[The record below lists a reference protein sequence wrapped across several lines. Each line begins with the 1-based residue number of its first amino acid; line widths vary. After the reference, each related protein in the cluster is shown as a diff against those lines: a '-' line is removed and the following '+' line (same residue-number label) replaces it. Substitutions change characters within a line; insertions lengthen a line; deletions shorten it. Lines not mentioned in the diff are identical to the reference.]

1 MIYLIVDTRER
12 FLHKLIQDTFIENNI
27 HFEVKQINTGD
38 YLICEQVGNSIE
50 ILACIERKTLKDYA
64 ASFKDGRYSNT
75 NKMLDLRETTN
86 CQLYYFVE
94 GQVFLAPTTR
104 IAGIPYKN
112 IVNSTIHQMIRDNIH
127 TVRTKDEQGTV
138 DTLVEFIRSYEK
150 IDIRYSHRNER
161 SVATQYNSTI
171 LSIDATLNNQIEPHG
186 GTEHIIQ
193 EDPIVESQSEDSNI
207 TQEGHTM
214 EQTIELVTKK
224 IDKSDITI
232 ITEMWESL
240 AGISLSTARNIAE
253 MCSFDE
259 FLNQD
264 IDIKSIKTQGG
275 KLIKKIGI
283 TSLKSLKT
291 HCKKKS
297 INILSAIP
305 GISKTVATQL
315 IEKYNLTELIIT
327 PLSEFK
333 IQQKSR
339 EVRFGESKSGLIKK
353 YLTYKI

>member
-38 YLICEQVGNSIE
+38 YLICEHVGNSIE

-104 IAGIPYKN
+104 IAGIPYKS

-150 IDIRYSHRNER
+150 IDIRYRHRNEC
-161 SVATQYNSTI
+161 SV
-171 LSIDATLNNQIEPHG
+171 ATLNNQIEPHG

-193 EDPIVESQSEDSNI
+193 EDPIVEPQSEDSNI
-207 TQEGHTM
+207 TQEVHTM

-315 IEKYNLTELIIT
+315 IDKYNLTELIIT

>member
-12 FLHKLIQDTFIENNI
+12 FLHKLIQDTFSANGI
-27 HFEVKQINTGD
+27 HFETMQINTGD
-38 YLICEQVGNSIE
+38 YLICEQVGSGME

-64 ASFKDGRYSNT
+64 ASFKDGRYNNT
-75 NKMLDLRETTN
+75 NKMIDLREKTN

-112 IVNSTIHQMIRDNIH
+112 IVNSTIHMMIRDNIH

-214 EQTIELVTKK
+214 EQTIE
-224 IDKSDITI
+224 
-232 ITEMWESL
+232 
-240 AGISLSTARNIAE
+240 
-253 MCSFDE
+253 
-259 FLNQD
+259 
-264 IDIKSIKTQGG
+264 
-275 KLIKKIGI
+275 
-283 TSLKSLKT
+283 
-291 HCKKKS
+291 
-297 INILSAIP
+297 
-305 GISKTVATQL
+305 
-315 IEKYNLTELIIT
+315 
-327 PLSEFK
+327 
-333 IQQKSR
+333 
-339 EVRFGESKSGLIKK
+339 
-353 YLTYKI
+353 

>member
-12 FLHKLIQDTFIENNI
+12 FLHKLIQDTFKENGI

-38 YLICEQVGNSIE
+38 YLICEQVGSGME

-138 DTLVEFIRSYEK
+138 DTLVEFIRSYKK
-150 IDIRYSHRNER
+150 IDIRYHAAPIQQHR
-161 SVATQYNSTI
+161 VDI
-171 LSIDATLNNQIEPHG
+171 PHL
-186 GTEHIIQ
+186 ESSDNIIQ
-193 EDPIVESQSEDSNI
+193 VINSQATSHDDSQV
-207 TQEGHTM
+207 TAQDDGQVAAQGGADGHS
-214 EQTIELVTKK
+214 IELVTKK
-224 IDKSDITI
+224 IDKSDVTI

-253 MCSFDE
+253 MYSFEE
-259 FLNQD
+259 FFNQN
-264 IDIKSIKTQGG
+264 IDLTTIKTQGG
-275 KLIKKIGI
+275 KSIIKSGI
-283 TSLKSLKT
+283 ASLKSLKT
-291 HCKKKS
+291 YCKKKS

-315 IEKYNLTELIIT
+315 IYKYNLSELISEH
-327 PLSEFK
+327 LSEFK

-339 EVRFGESKSGLIKK
+339 EVRFGESKSELIKK
-353 YLTYKI
+353 YLKYKITT

>member
-12 FLHKLIQDTFIENNI
+12 FWHKLIQDTFGANGV
-27 HFEVKQINTGD
+27 HFETMQINTGD
-38 YLICEQVGNSIE
+38 YLICEQVGSGME

-64 ASFKDGRYSNT
+64 ASFKDGRYSNI
-75 NKMLDLRETTN
+75 NKMLDLREKTN

-112 IVNSTIHQMIRDNIH
+112 IVNSTIHMMIRDNIH

-138 DTLVEFIRSYEK
+138 DMLLDFIRSYEK
-150 IDIRYSHRNER
+150 IDIR
-161 SVATQYNSTI
+161 ATRP
-171 LSIDATLNNQIEPHG
+171 LSISNTSGNTTDIAADTSDIPTNAVSKNESEHTGACEDTIPLKVDTHQEDATLI
-186 GTEHIIQ
+186 
-193 EDPIVESQSEDSNI
+193 
-207 TQEGHTM
+207 
-214 EQTIELVTKK
+214 TKK

-240 AGISLSTARNIAE
+240 AGISISTARNIADT
-253 MCSFDE
+253 CSFEE
-259 FLNQD
+259 FFNQD

-275 KLIKKIGI
+275 KSIIKSGI
-283 TSLKSLKT
+283 TSLNSLK
-291 HCKKKS
+291 KYDVKKS
-297 INILSAIP
+297 INILAAIP

-315 IEKYNLTELIIT
+315 IDKYNLSELITT
-327 PLSEFK
+327 PQLSEFK

-339 EVRFGESKSGLIKK
+339 EVRFGESKSALIKK
-353 YLTYKI
+353 YLTYKIAI

>member
-12 FLHKLIQDTFIENNI
+12 FLHKLIQDTFSANGI
-27 HFEVKQINTGD
+27 HFETMQINTGD
-38 YLICEQVGNSIE
+38 YLICEQVGSGME

-64 ASFKDGRYSNT
+64 ASFKDGRYNNT
-75 NKMLDLRETTN
+75 NKMIDLREKTN

-112 IVNSTIHQMIRDNIH
+112 IVNSTIHMMIRDNIH

-138 DTLVEFIRSYEK
+138 DTLVDFIRSYEK
-150 IDIRYSHRNER
+150 IDIRATSKSEHTDTVVDTGSNEDTVEDTAIG
-161 SVATQYNSTI
+161 SNEVI
-171 LSIDATLNNQIEPHG
+171 LSSQHQVDTQHPS
-186 GTEHIIQ
+186 
-193 EDPIVESQSEDSNI
+193 VEFI
-207 TQEGHTM
+207 TQ
-214 EQTIELVTKK
+214 K

-240 AGISLSTARNIAE
+240 AGISVSTARNIAE
-253 MCSFDE
+253 TCSFEE
-259 FLNQD
+259 FFNTD

-275 KLIKKIGI
+275 KSIIKSGI
-283 TSLKSLKT
+283 TSLNSLK
-291 HCKKKS
+291 KYDIKKS

-305 GISKTVATQL
+305 GISKTVAAQL
-315 IEKYNLTELIIT
+315 IDKYNLSELITT
-327 PLSEFK
+327 PQLSEFK

-339 EVRFGESKSGLIKK
+339 EVRFGESKSNLIKK

>member
-12 FLHKLIQDTFIENNI
+12 FLHKLIQDTFGANGV
-27 HFEVKQINTGD
+27 HFETMQINTGD
-38 YLICEQVGNSIE
+38 YLICEQVGSGME

-64 ASFKDGRYSNT
+64 ASFKDGRYSNI
-75 NKMLDLRETTN
+75 NKMLDLREKTN

-112 IVNSTIHQMIRDNIH
+112 IVNSTIHMMIRDNIH

-138 DTLVEFIRSYEK
+138 DMLLDFIRSYEK
-150 IDIRYSHRNER
+150 IDIRATRPPNKPTDASADITTSVVSENE
-161 SVATQYNSTI
+161 SEHTGSCEDTI
-171 LSIDATLNNQIEPHG
+171 PLKVDTHQEDATLI
-186 GTEHIIQ
+186 
-193 EDPIVESQSEDSNI
+193 
-207 TQEGHTM
+207 
-214 EQTIELVTKK
+214 TKK

-240 AGISLSTARNIAE
+240 AGISISTARNIADT
-253 MCSFDE
+253 CSFEE
-259 FLNQD
+259 FFNQD

-275 KLIKKIGI
+275 KSIIKSGI
-283 TSLKSLKT
+283 TSLNSLK
-291 HCKKKS
+291 KYDVKKS
-297 INILSAIP
+297 INILAAIP

-315 IEKYNLTELIIT
+315 IDKYNLSELITT
-327 PLSEFK
+327 PQLSEFK

-339 EVRFGESKSGLIKK
+339 EVRFGESKSALIKK
-353 YLTYKI
+353 YLTYKTSCTV

>member
-12 FLHKLIQDTFIENNI
+12 FLHKLIQDTFAENDI
-27 HFEVKQINTGD
+27 YFEVKQINTGD
-38 YLICEQVGNSIE
+38 YLICEQVGNGIE

-94 GQVFLAPTTR
+94 GKVFLAPTTR

-150 IDIRYSHRNER
+150 IDIR
-161 SVATQYNSTI
+161 ATQRVDTQHIQPQRVDTPCLES
-171 LSIDATLNNQIEPHG
+171 SDSVDTLCLESSDSVIQVINDQVISQTDDQTTQHG
-186 GTEHIIQ
+186 GIDI
-193 EDPIVESQSEDSNI
+193 
-207 TQEGHTM
+207 
-214 EQTIELVTKK
+214 TIELVTKK

-264 IDIKSIKTQGG
+264 IDLTTIKTQGG

-315 IEKYNLTELIIT
+315 IDKYNLSELINT
-327 PLSEFK
+327 SLSEFK

-339 EVRFGESKSGLIKK
+339 KVRFGESKSGLIKK
-353 YLTYKI
+353 YLTYKIT

>member
-12 FLHKLIQDTFIENNI
+12 FLHKLIRDTFTENGV
-27 HFEVKQINTGD
+27 HFETMQINTGD
-38 YLICEQVGNSIE
+38 YLICEQVGSGME

-64 ASFKDGRYSNT
+64 ASFKDGRYNNT
-75 NKMLDLRETTN
+75 NKMLDLRDKTN

-112 IVNSTIHQMIRDNIH
+112 IMNSTIHQMIRDNIH

-138 DTLVEFIRSYEK
+138 DMLLDFIRSYEK
-150 IDIRYSHRNER
+150 IDIRASSRLSTSEKTQNVTPDII
-161 SVATQYNSTI
+161 SDVASNVTPDGTQDVEQDVEQDET
-171 LSIDATLNNQIEPHG
+171 PVRVG
-186 GTEHIIQ
+186 GVDII
-193 EDPIVESQSEDSNI
+193 NI
-207 TQEGHTM
+207 
-214 EQTIELVTKK
+214 TKK

-240 AGISLSTARNIAE
+240 PGISLSTARNIAE
-253 MCSFDE
+253 ICSFDE
-259 FLNQD
+259 FLKQD

-275 KLIKKIGI
+275 KSIIKSGI
-283 TSLKSLKT
+283 TSLHSLK
-291 HCKKKS
+291 KYDVKRS
-297 INILSAIP
+297 INVLAAIP

-315 IEKYNLTELIIT
+315 ISKYNLSELIIE
-327 PLSEFK
+327 PQLSEFK

-339 EVRFGESKSGLIKK
+339 EVRFGESKANLVKK
-353 YLTYKI
+353 YLTHKI

>member
-12 FLHKLIQDTFIENNI
+12 FLHKLIQDTFTENDI

-38 YLICEQVGNSIE
+38 YLICEQVGSGME

-150 IDIRYSHRNER
+150 IDIRYRHRNVSTPR
-161 SVATQYNSTI
+161 STI
-171 LSIDATLNNQIEPHG
+171 LPIDNRVESVAQDNQTTPHTNNQTTSIG
-186 GTEHIIQ
+186 GA
-193 EDPIVESQSEDSNI
+193 
-207 TQEGHTM
+207 EGHNI

-240 AGISLSTARNIAE
+240 AGISLSTARNMAE
-253 MCSFDE
+253 ICSFEE
-259 FLNQD
+259 FFNQD
-264 IDIKSIKTQGG
+264 IDIKMIKTQGG

-315 IEKYNLTELIIT
+315 IDKYNLSELINT

>member
-12 FLHKLIQDTFIENNI
+12 FLHKLIQDTFTENNI

-38 YLICEQVGNSIE
+38 YLICEQVGNGIE

-150 IDIRYSHRNER
+150 IDIRAAHIQPHRVDTLRLESSD
-161 SVATQYNSTI
+161 SVVQDDYVIPHTDDPTTI
-171 LSIDATLNNQIEPHG
+171 HG
-186 GTEHIIQ
+186 GA
-193 EDPIVESQSEDSNI
+193 
-207 TQEGHTM
+207 

-224 IDKSDITI
+224 IDKSDVTI

-264 IDIKSIKTQGG
+264 IDLTTIKTQGG
-275 KLIKKIGI
+275 KSIKKIGI

-315 IEKYNLTELIIT
+315 IDKYNLSELITT

-353 YLTYKI
+353 YLTYKIM

>member
-12 FLHKLIQDTFIENNI
+12 FLHKLIQDTFSANGV
-27 HFEVKQINTGD
+27 HFETMQINTGD
-38 YLICEQVGNSIE
+38 YLICEQVGSGME

-64 ASFKDGRYSNT
+64 ASFKDGRYNNT
-75 NKMLDLRETTN
+75 NKMIDLREKTN

-112 IVNSTIHQMIRDNIH
+112 IVNSTIHMMIRDNIH

-138 DTLVEFIRSYEK
+138 DTLVDFIRSYEK
-150 IDIRYSHRNER
+150 IDIRATSKSEHTDTVVDTVEDTVEDTDIGSNEVVLPSQPQVDTQHQ
-161 SVATQYNSTI
+161 SV
-171 LSIDATLNNQIEPHG
+171 EF
-186 GTEHIIQ
+186 
-193 EDPIVESQSEDSNI
+193 I
-207 TQEGHTM
+207 TQ
-214 EQTIELVTKK
+214 K

-240 AGISLSTARNIAE
+240 AGISVSTARNIAE
-253 MCSFDE
+253 TCSFEE
-259 FLNQD
+259 FFNTD

-275 KLIKKIGI
+275 KSIIKSGI
-283 TSLKSLKT
+283 TSLNSLK
-291 HCKKKS
+291 KYDIKKS

-315 IEKYNLTELIIT
+315 IDKYNLSELISEN
-327 PLSEFK
+327 LSEFK

-339 EVRFGESKSGLIKK
+339 EVRFGELKSNLIKK